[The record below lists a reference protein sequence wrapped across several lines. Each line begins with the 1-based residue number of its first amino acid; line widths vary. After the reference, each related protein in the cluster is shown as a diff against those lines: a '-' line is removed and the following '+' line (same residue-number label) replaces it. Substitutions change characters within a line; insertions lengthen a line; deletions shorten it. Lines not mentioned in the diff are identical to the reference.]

1 MSLRKEGGVGLR
13 GQTVFQEKQPK
24 ESKGLNKVWS
34 DQHSHGA
41 PVAVCMP
48 MNRAVYSHSHHPHGT
63 VGLRQERQMWRHQLA
78 WTLKEWPWEKQTP
91 DRVNLRM
98 SSSSPTKRR
107 PTLVES
113 CLSTGKTDE
122 IFKSFCK
129 NNPARH
135 NAEKVSMKWK
145 LLSCFQISQR
155 NTH

>member
-41 PVAVCMP
+41 PMAVCMP
-48 MNRAVYSHSHHPHGT
+48 MNRPVYAHSHHPHGT
-63 VGLRQERQMWRHQLA
+63 VGLHQES
-78 WTLKEWPWEKQTP
+78 WTLKEWLGKSKS
-91 DRVNLRM
+91 RM

-155 NTH
+155 NTY